1 KTMNGII
8 FLIESEAINLYA
20 KLIQNKIEDTNYR
33 DARALEINTC
43 LIGDDATI
51 PCDTTDNIVMPS
63 STACSQFSFVTS
75 GEDRLQPLRD
85 LTKSQIPYFIQDIKI
100 SKHKINDEKNLLKC
114 HILMPPL
121 RVEIVCTNIFID
133 KDG

>member
-1 KTMNGII
+1 MNGII

-20 KLIQNKIEDTNYR
+20 KLIQNKIEDKHYW
-33 DARALEINTC
+33 DARVLEMNTC
-43 LIGDDATI
+43 FFGDEVTI
-51 PCDTTDNIVMPS
+51 TFEGTDYNVKLS
-63 STACSQFSFVTS
+63 FTGCSQFSFVTS
-75 GEDRLQPLRD
+75 VEDRLQPLRD

-133 KDG
+133 EDG